1 MHCEAVT
8 MAASEERKMWHLMD
22 SPLAGFSYQ
31 NKSRTITVDG
41 VLFKNNFLDSLLPL
55 VIVFT
60 SNIIACIQKINA
72 PFHLSKELNVVYLCL
87 YNS

>member
-8 MAASEERKMWHLMD
+8 MAVSEERKMWHLMD

-41 VLFKNNFLDSLLPL
+41 VLFKNNFLPL
-55 VIVFT
+55 VIAFT
-60 SNIIACIQKINA
+60 SNNIACIQKINA
-72 PFHLSKELNVVYLCL
+72 YFNLLKELNVV
-87 YNS
+87 

>member
-41 VLFKNNFLDSLLPL
+41 GFVQKQLSRLFITARDG
-55 VIVFT
+55 I
-60 SNIIACIQKINA
+60 
-72 PFHLSKELNVVYLCL
+72 Y
-87 YNS
+87 